1 MSQEYPSRNQ
11 YQEQRLTKPKDDFLA
26 NMIRNGINK
35 QFIDSADQCGNYLA
49 KEAKLTTSQIRR
61 IFGHVKKIESYDD
74 PKRFLPQLLML
85 KPLLAYQKKRNSPV
99 QYIEP
104 VLRKGIDAVEE
115 AKNDEKELLN
125 RFRLFCKGFEAILA
139 YHRAHGGN

>member
-85 KPLLAYQKKRNSPV
+85 KPLLAYQAMRNDPVKKLKPMITV
-99 QYIEP
+99 
-104 VLRKGIDAVEE
+104 GIDTVIE
-115 AKNDEKELLN
+115 AEDDPNELLN

>member
-1 MSQEYPSRNQ
+1 MSQENPSRNQ

-49 KEAKLTTSQIRR
+49 NVARLTTNQIRR

-99 QYIEP
+99 EYIEP
-104 VLRKGIDAVEE
+104 VLR
-115 AKNDEKELLN
+115 
-125 RFRLFCKGFEAILA
+125 
-139 YHRAHGGN
+139 